1 MRLIHQALLSVG
13 IALIANACA
22 QEQKVEYAEEDS
34 EDDGSEDEPERR
46 TFNYSAV
53 VSDSSSLSLAAN
65 ATAYSITLSG
75 CASTQSATVDETKGF
90 LELYEFDRNCLAK
103 LTTFSLNGKTYTP
116 KAGSLFD
123 TWQVGDRAVFE
134 VNGANPVDELNVE
147 VIETVANPVVAGGT
161 IHYQF
166 SEITVG
172 DTETLGEAVVR
183 ESQELVVNGQAAP
196 AFVINQIEFVGI
208 NADGNGEFR
217 FQLECDGQAV
227 SGTGNSIQC
236 YDVLLSS
243 ITMVLV
249 KDTYG
254 GVLTESDM
262 TTIFAAETARAIDMS
277 TDAFEATQ
285 GTPALAN
292 GGFIT
297 ADTGDADVMVMSG
310 VKPIVSNPNMIFIL
324 KSGPS
329 YTYYNIDV
337 TTITQ
342 SNDGP

>member
-1 MRLIHQALLSVG
+1 MRAIHQALLYVG
-13 IALIANACA
+13 IALFVGACS

-34 EDDGSEDEPERR
+34 NTSTESKDPNRR
-46 TFNYSAV
+46 TFTYNTV
-53 VSDSSSLSLAAN
+53 VTDDGLSLAAN
-65 ATAYSITLSG
+65 ATAFSITLTG
-75 CASTQSATVDETKGF
+75 CASTQSVTVNETKAY

-123 TWQVGDRAVFE
+123 DWGVGDKAVFE
-134 VNGANPVDELNVE
+134 VAGANPADELNVE
-147 VIETVANPVVAGGT
+147 VLATVGNPVAAGGT

-166 SEITVG
+166 SEITQG
-172 DTETLGEAVVR
+172 ATETLGEAVVR
-183 ESQELVVNGQAAP
+183 ESQSLVVNGQAAP
-196 AFVINQIEFVGI
+196 AFTINQVEFVGI
-208 NADGNGEFR
+208 TADGNGEFR

-227 SGTGNSIQC
+227 TGTGNSIKC

-243 ITMVLV
+243 ISMVLV

-254 GVLTESDM
+254 GVPTEAQL
-262 TTIFAAETARAIDMS
+262 TTIFATETPVSIDM
-277 TDAFEATQ
+277 TTEAFEPTQ
-285 GTPALAN
+285 GSPALPN

-297 ADTGDADVMVMSG
+297 ADTGDTDVMVMSG
-310 VKPIVSNPNMIFIL
+310 VKPIVSNPNMLFIL

-342 SNDGP
+342 SDDGV